1 MSGGAMNAAAAGAAA
16 AAAAAAGGMSFRRYG
31 DRHAMIPLLERRCLM
46 HLILIGNERHEHA
59 RYVVS
64 CRAHNLII
72 LTPRRAEAFSGGS
85 AD

>member
-1 MSGGAMNAAAAGAAA
+1 MNAATAGAAA
-16 AAAAAAGGMSFRRYG
+16 AAAAAAASGMSFRRYE
-31 DRHAMIPLLERRCLM
+31 DRHATVPLLERRCLT

-85 AD
+85 TD

>member
-1 MSGGAMNAAAAGAAA
+1 MSSGAMSAAA
-16 AAAAAAGGMSFRRYG
+16 AAAAAAAVAAGQMSFRRYE
-31 DRHAMIPLLERRCLM
+31 DRHAVIPLLERRCLT

-64 CRAHNLII
+64 CRSLNLII
-72 LTPRRAEAFSGGS
+72 LTPRHAEAFSGGS